1 MIEKLNIK
9 LKNNMNKLEKF
20 IKSANLHFDADI
32 DLCLVIYDNDQIV
45 ASASKKGNIFKM
57 IAVNPQYQS
66 MNYVNSLISELI
78 NYSYQEGIFHYFI
91 FTKTMYEK
99 QFESLGFKLLVSYED
114 IGLFEKGQPS
124 FDQYYDNIKLLPDLH
139 TGAIVMNNNPFT
151 LGHLYLVEQA
161 LKQVEQLIIFVVEED
176 KSYFKF
182 KDRFELVKQ
191 GVAHLENVVVVP
203 SGPYIISQATFPT
216 YFLKELN
223 DATLYYTNIDIRLF
237 MKIMDK
243 LNISLRF
250 VGEEPLDEL
259 TNFYNQQLK
268 NNLGDRLVI
277 IPRKQESNEVISASR
292 VRNFLEKQDF
302 ESIKPLVPEH
312 VYQFLKDNYTN
323 KDFSEVE

>member
-9 LKNNMNKLEKF
+9 LKCNREKLEKF
-20 IKSANLHFDADI
+20 ILAQNLHFDADI
-32 DLCLVIYDNDQIV
+32 DLCLVVFDEDKIV
-45 ASASKKGNIFKM
+45 ASASKKRDVFKM
-57 IAVNPQYQS
+57 IAVDPNYQS
-66 MNYVNSLISELI
+66 MNYVNKLISELI
-78 NYSYQEGIFHYFI
+78 SYSYEEGIFHYFI
-91 FTKTMYEK
+91 FTKTKYEK
-99 QFESLGFKLLVSYED
+99 QFASLGFNLLVSYED

-124 FDQYYDNIKLLPDLH
+124 FEQYYDNIKLDASLK

-182 KDRFELVKQ
+182 KDRFELVRQ
-191 GVAHLENVVVVP
+191 GVAHLENVIVVP

-277 IPRKQESNEVISASR
+277 IPRKEEGSEVISASR
-292 VRNFLEKQDF
+292 VRKYLEKQDF
-302 ESIKPLVPEH
+302 DSIKPLVPEH
-312 VYQFLKDNYTN
+312 VYQFLLDNYQN
-323 KDFSEVE
+323 VDFSEV